1 MKYSN
6 AFRFKGL
13 LLKFEEI
20 MWSIPMFSL
29 FKSELEELCDDD
41 KVGDDVEYSDAFR
54 SEFKELCDDDKVG
67 DVVEYS
73 SASNQSLRSCVMM
86 AK

>member
-1 MKYSN
+1 VKYSN

-13 LLKFEEI
+13 LLKFEEK

-41 KVGDDVEYSDAFR
+41 KVGDDVEYS
-54 SEFKELCDDDKVG
+54 
-67 DVVEYS
+67 